1 MPALTVYGLVLRI
14 LGILESGLRG
24 AKRRATL
31 RLRCYPAPVAGM
43 IEVEFAEEQVRV
55 TFGRDDIAV

>member
-1 MPALTVYGLVLRI
+1 
-14 LGILESGLRG
+14 
-24 AKRRATL
+24 
-31 RLRCYPAPVAGM
+31 M